1 MLYGFVIIDVY
12 EDVVIGFMIIKLFV
26 NDKDLGFNGMVLYV
40 IVSGNSG
47 SLFKIDMYIGE
58 FRIGLLLD
66 REINVNY
73 ILNIIVFDCGFLVIK
88 IFFIIVYIKVLDVND
103 NSLIFKNDLYEV
115 ILFED
120 IISG

>member
-1 MLYGFVIIDVY
+1 
-12 EDVVIGFMIIKLFV
+12 
-26 NDKDLGFNGMVLYV
+26 MVLYV